1 MVALKDR
8 EWFKKVYRRNVVDM
22 HIADWD
28 ENFLSEFNA
37 KKYVEAL
44 ALARVEST
52 VVYATSHM
60 GLCYYPTKIGAMHK
74 GLRGRDIL
82 GEVIDLC
89 HENGINVVV
98 YYSLIFNVWAYD
110 AHPDWRIIRAD
121 GKEAAENSRY
131 GVCCPNS
138 PYRDFAIKQVEE
150 ICKNYD
156 FEGIRFDM
164 TFWPTVCYCKHCQEK
179 YSEEVGGEIP
189 RIVNWLDQKW
199 VTFQRKREK
208 WLIDFAA
215 LITSTVRRIK
225 PEVTAEH
232 QSSTYDKSWLLSVTQ
247 KLSEQCDFL
256 QGDFYGGLL
265 EESFACKLFHNLTK
279 NKPCAFE
286 TSSNVSLTDHTTLK
300 PKELLELEAYAAI
313 ANGAAFV
320 FIDAINP
327 DGTLNESVYY
337 TMREIFEEIEKY
349 EKYLGGEPIADA
361 AIYFSTESKFDLADN
376 GKNVMEAS
384 QKMPHLESALNVAE
398 SFIRNHIPFT
408 VITKKNLG
416 SLSSYKVLVLPN
428 VLMMDEEEAEA
439 FREFV
444 KNGGVLYASKH
455 TSLIRK
461 DGKMGDFL
469 LSDLLG
475 VSYLGE
481 TKESFTYISPIG
493 KGEEVLLGYSSKY
506 PLSIYGS
513 QLKVEAREGA
523 EVLGKI
529 ILPYTDPADTKHF
542 ASIHSNPPGKITN
555 YPAIIL
561 NNYGKG
567 RAIYITGDLERVK
580 YHQNT
585 FIRLIRLLYPKS
597 FSFESDAPGFVEMTL
612 FDQKNHGRYI
622 ITLLNLIEECIPI
635 RGINVKIALNGKK
648 PERFLKLPEEKELN
662 YKEEEG
668 RIEFN
673 AAELKRFAAFALNY
687 R

>member
-1 MVALKDR
+1 
-8 EWFKKVYRRNVVDM
+8 
-22 HIADWD
+22 
-28 ENFLSEFNA
+28 
-37 KKYVEAL
+37 
-44 ALARVEST
+44 
-52 VVYATSHM
+52 
-60 GLCYYPTKIGAMHK
+60 MHK

-89 HENGINVVV
+89 HENGIDVVV
-98 YYSLIFNVWAYD
+98 YYSLIFNVWAYI

-121 GKEAAENSRY
+121 GREAAENSRY

-138 PYRDFAIKQVEE
+138 PYRDFAVNQVEE
-150 ICKNYD
+150 ICKNYN

-179 YSEEVGGEIP
+179 YSEEVGGELP
-189 RIVNWLDQKW
+189 RVVNWLDQKW

-225 PEVTAEH
+225 PEVTVEH
-232 QSSTYDKSWLLSVTQ
+232 QSSTYDKSWLLGVTHE
-247 KLSEQCDFL
+247 LSEQCDFL

-286 TSSNVSLTDHTTLK
+286 TSSNISLTDHTTLK

-327 DGTLNESVYY
+327 AGTLNERVYY

-398 SFIRNHIPFT
+398 SFIKNHIPFT

-428 VLMMDEEEAEA
+428 VLMMDKEEAEA

-444 KNGGVLYASKH
+444 KNGGVLYASKY

-461 DGKMGDFL
+461 DGKMEDFL
-469 LSDLLG
+469 LSDLFG

-481 TKESFTYISPIG
+481 TKENFTYISPMG
-493 KGEEVLLGYSSKY
+493 KGGEVLLGYSLKY
-506 PLSIYGS
+506 PLSIYSS
-513 QLKVEAREGA
+513 QLEVEAKEGT

-529 ILPYTDPADTKHF
+529 VLPYTDPADTKLF
-542 ASIHSNPPGKITN
+542 VSIHSNPPGKITN

-567 RAIYITGDLERVK
+567 RAIYITGDLERIK
-580 YHQNT
+580 YHQNI
-585 FIRLIRLLYPKS
+585 FIRLIRSLYPRS
-597 FSFESDAPGFVEMTL
+597 FSFESDAPGSVEITL
-612 FDQKNHGRYI
+612 FDQKDNGRYI
-622 ITLLNLIEECIPI
+622 ITLLNSLEECIPI
-635 RGINVKIALNGKK
+635 REINVKIDLNGKK
-648 PERFLKLPEEKELN
+648 PEKLLKLPEEKELS
-662 YKEEEG
+662 YKKEEG

-673 AAELKRFAAFALNY
+673 VAELKRFAAFALNY
-687 R
+687 K

>member
-1 MVALKDR
+1 MKDR

-469 LSDLLG
+469 LSDL
-475 VSYLGE
+475 
-481 TKESFTYISPIG
+481 
-493 KGEEVLLGYSSKY
+493 
-506 PLSIYGS
+506 
-513 QLKVEAREGA
+513 
-523 EVLGKI
+523 
-529 ILPYTDPADTKHF
+529 
-542 ASIHSNPPGKITN
+542 
-555 YPAIIL
+555 
-561 NNYGKG
+561 
-567 RAIYITGDLERVK
+567 
-580 YHQNT
+580 
-585 FIRLIRLLYPKS
+585 
-597 FSFESDAPGFVEMTL
+597 
-612 FDQKNHGRYI
+612 
-622 ITLLNLIEECIPI
+622 
-635 RGINVKIALNGKK
+635 
-648 PERFLKLPEEKELN
+648 
-662 YKEEEG
+662 
-668 RIEFN
+668 
-673 AAELKRFAAFALNY
+673 
-687 R
+687 

>member
-1 MVALKDR
+1 MKDR

-469 LSDLLG
+469 LSDLFG

-673 AAELKRFAAFALNY
+673 AAELKRFVAFALNY

>member
-44 ALARVEST
+44 TLARVEST

-138 PYRDFAIKQVEE
+138 PYRDFAVKQVEE

-225 PEVTAEH
+225 PEVTVEH
-232 QSSTYDKSWLLSVTQ
+232 QSSTYDKSWLLGVTQ

-428 VLMMDEEEAEA
+428 VLMMGEEEAEA

-648 PERFLKLPEEKELN
+648 PERLLKLPEEKELN

>member
-567 RAIYITGDLERVK
+567 RAIYITGDLDRVK

-673 AAELKRFAAFALNY
+673 AAELKRFVAFALNY

>member
-1 MVALKDR
+1 MKDR

-28 ENFLSEFNA
+28 ENFRSEFNA

-673 AAELKRFAAFALNY
+673 AAELKRFVAFALNY

>member
-1 MVALKDR
+1 MKDR

-673 AAELKRFAAFALNY
+673 AAELKRFVAFALNY

>member
-1 MVALKDR
+1 MKDR

-44 ALARVEST
+44 TLARVEST

-138 PYRDFAIKQVEE
+138 PYRDFAVKQVEE

-225 PEVTAEH
+225 PEVTVEH
-232 QSSTYDKSWLLSVTQ
+232 QSSTYDKSWLLGVTQ

-428 VLMMDEEEAEA
+428 VLMMGEEEAEA

-648 PERFLKLPEEKELN
+648 PERLLKLPEEKELN

>member
-1 MVALKDR
+1 MKGR

-28 ENFLSEFNA
+28 EIFLSEFDT
-37 KKYVEAL
+37 KKYVEMLVL
-44 ALARVEST
+44 AKVGST
-52 VVYATSHM
+52 VVYATSHL

-82 GEVIDLC
+82 REVIDLC

-98 YYSLIFNVWAYD
+98 YYSLIFNRWAYD
-110 AHPDWRIIRAD
+110 THPDWRIIRAD
-121 GKEAAENSRY
+121 GREAAENSRY

-138 PYRDFAIKQVEE
+138 PYRDFAVKQIEE

-164 TFWPTVCYCKHCQEK
+164 TFWPTVCYCKHCREK
-179 YSEEVGGEIP
+179 YSKDVGGEIP
-189 RIVNWLDQKW
+189 RIVNWLDPRW

-208 WLIDFAA
+208 WIIDFAA
-215 LITSTVRRIK
+215 LITSTVRKIK
-225 PEVTAEH
+225 PEVTVEH
-232 QSSTYDKSWLLSVTQ
+232 QSSTYDKSWLLGVTHE
-247 KLSEQCDFL
+247 LSEQCDFL

-286 TSSNVSLTDHTTLK
+286 TSSNVSLADHTTLK
-300 PKELLELEAYAAI
+300 PKKLLELEAYAAI

-327 DGTLNESVYY
+327 TGTLNERVYY
-337 TMREIFEEIEKY
+337 TIKEVFEEIEKY
-349 EKYLGGEPIADA
+349 EKYLGGELIADV

-384 QKMPHLESALNVAE
+384 QKMPHLESALNAAE
-398 SFIRNHIPFT
+398 SFIKNHIPFT
-408 VITKKNLG
+408 VITKKNLEN
-416 SLSSYKVLVLPN
+416 LLSYKVLVLPN

-439 FREFV
+439 FRGFV
-444 KNGGVLYASKH
+444 KDGGMLYASKY
-455 TSLIRK
+455 TSLIGK
-461 DGKMGDFL
+461 DGKMRDFL
-469 LSDLLG
+469 LSDLFG

-481 TKESFTYISPIG
+481 TKESFTYIFPMR
-493 KGEEVLLGYSSKY
+493 KGEEVLSGYSSKY

-513 QLKVEAREGA
+513 QLEVEAKDGT

-529 ILPYTDPADTKHF
+529 SLPYTDPADTKHF
-542 ASIHSNPPGKITN
+542 VSIHSNPPGKITN

-561 NNYGKG
+561 NSYGKG
-567 RAIYITGDLERVK
+567 KTIYITGDLERIK

-585 FIRLIRLLYPKS
+585 FIRLIRVLYPRP
-597 FSFESDAPGFVEMTL
+597 FSFESNAPGFVEMML
-612 FDQKNHGRYI
+612 FNQKDHGRYI
-622 ITLLNLIEECIPI
+622 ITLLNSLEECVPI
-635 RGINVKIALNGKK
+635 RGINVKIYLNGKK
-648 PERFLKLPEEKELN
+648 PEKLLELPEEKELS

-668 RIEFN
+668 CIEFN
-673 AAELKRFAAFALNY
+673 VTELKRFAAFALNY
-687 R
+687 K